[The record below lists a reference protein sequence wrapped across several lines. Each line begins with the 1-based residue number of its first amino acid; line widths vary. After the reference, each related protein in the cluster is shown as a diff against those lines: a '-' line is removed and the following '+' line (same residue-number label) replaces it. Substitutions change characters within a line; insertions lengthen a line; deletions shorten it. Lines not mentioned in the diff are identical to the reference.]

1 MSQAAFARECEKR
14 GFRGHGVLGYYDVGH
29 NTSVSILNAGPRRRD
44 RLAYLIKQ
52 SHVAIAKATEVVAP
66 VEDSPGSCS
75 TANAPAPVA
84 HDRSEPFRKRSRA
97 TGGDDDA

>member
-52 SHVAIAKATEVVAP
+52 AGRVAIAKATEVVGP

-84 HDRSEPFRKRSRA
+84 HVRNPQDRKQP
-97 TGGDDDA
+97 